1 LTLEKYAI
9 ENEDLALAL
18 EQQLITREEWAA
30 LARGSKERQEAD
42 LTAIEKEA
50 SDARTQLAETEAK
63 AKQQAMSSALGNMST
78 LMNTESKKMFQV
90 GKAAA
95 LAGALVD
102 GYAAIVGAYKVGAS
116 IGGPP
121 LGAAYGAAA
130 GAATFA
136 QISAIKSTS
145 FSGGAGS
152 ASGGSSGASNTEAI
166 NANSQPV
173 QSQQRPQTVAN
184 VTLVGDV
191 FSRST
196 VMGLMDQMNE
206 LSDDGM
212 RMRVT

>member
-1 LTLEKYAI
+1 M
-9 ENEDLALAL
+9 
-18 EQQLITREEWAA
+18 
-30 LARGSKERQEAD
+30 
-42 LTAIEKEA
+42 TAIEKEA
-50 SDARTQLAETEAK
+50 SDARVQLAEQEAR
-63 AKQQAMSSALGNMST
+63 AKQQAMSSAMGNLST
-78 LMNTESKKMFQV
+78 LMNTGSKKLFKI

-116 IGGPP
+116 IGGPA
-121 LGAAYGAAA
+121 LGAAYGVAA

-136 QISAIKSTS
+136 QISAIKSQS
-145 FSGGAGS
+145 FNGGGGT
-152 ASGGSSGASNTEAI
+152 ASGGSAGMSNTGAI

-212 RMRVT
+212 RMRIA